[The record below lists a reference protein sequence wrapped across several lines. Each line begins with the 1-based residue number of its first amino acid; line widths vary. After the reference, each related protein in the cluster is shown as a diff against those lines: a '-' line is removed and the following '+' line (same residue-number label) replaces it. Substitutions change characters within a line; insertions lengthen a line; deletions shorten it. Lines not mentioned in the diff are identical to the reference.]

1 MKNRRTLEWIAL
13 AAIVALPLLSPAS
26 AFAYGEQIT
35 QAGIQLYTWV
45 RGLGALILVFGL
57 CGVGFKLAVSHDRE
71 GLKPFFYV
79 VLGGLIVFLAPSI
92 VGLLQGVA
100 GSAAAI
106 NTSGL

>member
-1 MKNRRTLEWIAL
+1 MNNRRLEAVAL
-13 AAIVALPLLSPAS
+13 AAILTLPLLLPAQ
-26 AFAYGEQIT
+26 ALAYGEQIT
-35 QAGIQLYTWV
+35 QAGIQLYSWV

-57 CGVGFKLAVSHDRE
+57 CGVGFKLAISHDRE